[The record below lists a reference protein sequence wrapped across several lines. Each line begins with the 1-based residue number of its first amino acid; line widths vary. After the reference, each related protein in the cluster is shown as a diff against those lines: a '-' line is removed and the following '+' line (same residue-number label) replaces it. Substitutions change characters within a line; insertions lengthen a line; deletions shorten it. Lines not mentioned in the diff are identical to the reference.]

1 MRAFRFRPAPLLLAL
16 LLTGALASGAREA
29 PRPATNDF
37 LLRVPA
43 SGIDGVAQSYGLQVI
58 RVVVSS
64 PDPLG
69 RSVYLVRAP
78 QGVSPDSLIQAI
90 ETSTPGVVGVE
101 PAILASLPETYQGL
115 SLQQRT
121 RAILGEV
128 AQASR
133 LVPPG
138 AAIDSYWSGPV
149 TDRQIKAGATVPLS
163 FTFQSPASSS
173 PADYGLTLA
182 FAEGTPATGVR
193 QVFQIGAKDGGPG
206 PGPGSGPGGGGITFQ
221 LTNTGTQLLTVSSI
235 ALTWPAGNGRIT
247 GVRLAGHDL
256 INATLEVPFGT
267 NPDGTQQMVWRA
279 YVQQGAATL
288 LRVDEADKASRGAG
302 AVIAVI
308 DSGVDPTHPVLQGS
322 LLPGYDFIHDQADPS
337 EWKDVLDQRTRA
349 ILGQRTRAILG
360 ANSVV
365 ALNAST
371 VAVLDSSQVSQLD
384 PSTVPPAFGHG
395 TMVAGVIH
403 RVAPDAK
410 ILPLKAFDGS
420 GSGAISDVIRAIY
433 YAVDQGV
440 TAINMSF
447 SVEDFSPELMR
458 AVNYAADRGI
468 VCVSSAGNDG
478 KQVLVYPAALGNVVG
493 VASTTMDDHLSV
505 FSNYGRDLVTIAA
518 PGEDVV
524 TTYPGGG
531 WALVSGT
538 SFSAPWISGLAA
550 VFAGKNSR
558 QKQPDATDFY
568 LASEALSHAVP
579 VLGVPD
585 GTAGF
590 GLADFAQA
598 VSNLKGGLVYD
609 GPDRA
614 AYSVGLTF
622 SGGCATTYPPPP
634 ADSCAARPATQL
646 RFADRKVTWQITN
659 TGSVPLTLD
668 QLNLSW
674 PADNGNLKTIQ
685 WNATK
690 IFDRLSPAPS
700 LQLRFGTGTP
710 APPRLDPGQTVTLTL
725 EFDITALTS

>member
-1 MRAFRFRPAPLLLAL
+1 MRASTFRPASLLLAL
-16 LLTGALASGAREA
+16 LLSGALAAAARNA

-43 SGIDGVAQSYGLQVI
+43 SSIDGVAQSHGLQVI
-58 RVVVSS
+58 RVVVAS

-78 QGVSPDSLIQAI
+78 QGVSPDSLIQEVEAA
-90 ETSTPGVVGVE
+90 TPGVVGME
-101 PAILASLPETYQGL
+101 PAVLASLPETYQGL

-138 AAIDSYWSGPV
+138 GAIDSYWLGAV
-149 TDRQIKAGATVPLS
+149 TDRQIKAGATAQLA
-163 FTFQSPASSS
+163 FTFQNPPSSN
-173 PADYGLTLA
+173 PPDYRLTLA
-182 FAEGTPATGVR
+182 FAEGAPATAVR
-193 QVFQIGAKDGGPG
+193 QVFQAGKKGD
-206 PGPGSGPGGGGITFQ
+206 ITFQ
-221 LTNTGTQLLTVSSI
+221 LTNAGGQLLTLSSI
-235 ALTWPAGNGRIT
+235 ALTWPGANGRIMSVCL
-247 GVRLAGHDL
+247 GGRDL
-256 INATLEVPFGT
+256 IDTAIEVPFGT
-267 NPDGTQQMVWRA
+267 NPDGTPQMVWRA
-279 YVQQGAATL
+279 YVQQAAATV
-288 LRVDEADKASRGAG
+288 LRVDEAAKSSRGAG

-308 DSGVDPTHPVLQGS
+308 DSGVDPGHPLLQGS

-360 ANSVV
+360 ASSVLP
-365 ALNAST
+365 LNAST
-371 VAVLDSSQVSQLD
+371 VAVLDSTQVSQLD
-384 PSTVPPAFGHG
+384 PSAVPPAFGHG

-420 GSGAISDVIRAIY
+420 GSGQVSDVIRAIY

-447 SVEDFSPELMR
+447 SVEEFSPELMR
-458 AVNYAADRGI
+458 AVNYAADHGI

-478 KQVLVYPAALGNVVG
+478 RQVMVYPAALGNVVG

-505 FSNYGRDLVTIAA
+505 FSNYGSDLVTIAA

-538 SFSAPWISGLAA
+538 SFSAPWISGVAA
-550 VFAGKNSR
+550 LFAGKNNR
-558 QKQPDATDFY
+558 QKEPDATDFY
-568 LASEALSHAVP
+568 LASQALSNAVP
-579 VLGVPD
+579 VVGVPD

-590 GLADFAQA
+590 GRADFAAA
-598 VSNLKGGLVYD
+598 VKGLKGGLLYD
-609 GPDRA
+609 GPARA
-614 AYSVGLTF
+614 AYAVGLTF
-622 SGGCATTYPPPP
+622 SGGCATAYPPPP
-634 ADSCAARPATQL
+634 ADACAAQPATQL
-646 RFADRKVTWQITN
+646 QFADRKVTWQITN
-659 TGSVPLTLD
+659 TGSVPLPLS

-674 PADNGNLKTIQ
+674 PAANGGLKSIQ
-685 WNATK
+685 WNGSK
-690 IFDRLSPAPS
+690 ILDRLTPGPGAQLPFGSGSGPA
-700 LQLRFGTGTP
+700 
-710 APPRLDPGQTVTLTL
+710 APRLDPGQTVILTF
-725 EFDITALTS
+725 EFESTALTS

>member
-1 MRAFRFRPAPLLLAL
+1 MRASTFRPASLLLAL
-16 LLTGALASGAREA
+16 LLSGALAAAARNA

-43 SGIDGVAQSYGLQVI
+43 SSLDGIAQSHGLQVI
-58 RVVVSS
+58 RVVVAS

-78 QGVSPDSLIQAI
+78 QGVSPDSLIQEVQAA
-90 ETSTPGVVGVE
+90 TPGVVGME
-101 PAILASLPETYQGL
+101 PAVLASLPETYQGL

-138 AAIDSYWSGPV
+138 GAIDSYWLGAV
-149 TDRQIKAGATVPLS
+149 TDRQIKAGATAQLA
-163 FTFQSPASSS
+163 FTFQNPPSSN
-173 PADYGLTLA
+173 PADYRLTLA
-182 FAEGTPATGVR
+182 FAEGAPATAVR
-193 QVFQIGAKDGGPG
+193 QVFQAGKPGA
-206 PGPGSGPGGGGITFQ
+206 TFQ
-221 LTNTGTQLLTVSSI
+221 LTNAGGQLLTLSSI
-235 ALTWPAGNGRIT
+235 ALTWPGANGRIT
-247 GVRLAGHDL
+247 SVRLGDRSL
-256 INATLEVPFGT
+256 IDTAIEVPFGT
-267 NPDGTQQMVWRA
+267 NPDGTPQMVWRA
-279 YVQQGAATL
+279 YVQQAASAV
-288 LRVDEADKASRGAG
+288 LRVDEAAKSSRGAG

-308 DSGVDPTHPVLQGS
+308 DSGVDPGHPLLQGS

-360 ANSVV
+360 ASSVLP
-365 ALNAST
+365 LNAST
-371 VAVLDSSQVSQLD
+371 VAVLDSTQVSQLD
-384 PSTVPPAFGHG
+384 PSAVPPAFGHG

-420 GSGAISDVIRAIY
+420 GSGQVSDVIRAIY

-447 SVEDFSPELMR
+447 SVEEFSPELMR
-458 AVNYAADRGI
+458 AVNYAADHGI

-478 KQVLVYPAALGNVVG
+478 RQVMVYPAALGNVVG

-505 FSNYGRDLVTIAA
+505 FSNYGSDLVTIAA

-538 SFSAPWISGLAA
+538 SFSAPWISGVAA
-550 VFAGKNSR
+550 LFAGKNNR
-558 QKQPDATDFY
+558 QKEPDATDFY

-579 VLGVPD
+579 VAGVAD

-590 GLADFAQA
+590 GRADFAAA
-598 VSNLKGGLVYD
+598 VKGLKGGLLYD
-609 GPDRA
+609 GPARA
-614 AYSVGLTF
+614 AYAVGLTF
-622 SGGCATTYPPPP
+622 SGGCATAYPPPA
-634 ADSCAARPATQL
+634 ADACAAQPATQL
-646 RFADRKVTWQITN
+646 QFADRKVTWQVTN
-659 TGSVPLTLD
+659 TGSVPLPLS

-674 PADNGNLKTIQ
+674 PAANGGLKSIQ
-685 WNATK
+685 WNGSK
-690 IFDRLSPAPS
+690 ILDRLTPGPGAQLPFGAGSGPA
-700 LQLRFGTGTP
+700 
-710 APPRLDPGQTVTLTL
+710 APRLDPGQTVILTF
-725 EFDITALTS
+725 EFESTALTS

>member
-1 MRAFRFRPAPLLLAL
+1 MRAFILRPALLLLAL
-16 LLTGALASGAREA
+16 LLSGALAALAREA

-43 SGIDGVAQSYGLQVI
+43 SGIDAVAQSHNLQVI

-78 QGVSPDSLIQAI
+78 QGVSPDALIQEI
-90 ETSTPGVVGVE
+90 EAATPGVVGLE

-138 AAIDSYWSGPV
+138 GAIDSYWLGAV
-149 TDRQIKAGATVPLS
+149 TDRQIRAGASSQLTFS
-163 FTFQSPASSS
+163 FQNPPSSS
-173 PADYGLTLA
+173 PAGYALTLA
-182 FAEGTPATGVR
+182 FAEGTPATAVR
-193 QVFQIGAKDGGPG
+193 QVFQ
-206 PGPGSGPGGGGITFQ
+206 GSSQGITFQ
-221 LTNTGTQLLTVSSI
+221 LTNPGSQLLTLSSI
-235 ALTWPAGNGRIT
+235 ALTWPDANGRIT
-247 GVRLAGHDL
+247 RVRLNGRDL
-256 INATLEVPFGT
+256 IDATLEVPFGT
-267 NPDGTQQMVWRA
+267 NPDGSTGLVWRA
-279 YVQQGAATL
+279 YVQQAAATV
-288 LRVDEADKASRGAG
+288 LRVDEADRASRGAG

-308 DSGVDPTHPVLQGS
+308 DSGVDPTHPILQAS

-360 ANSVV
+360 ASSVV

-371 VAVLDSSQVSQLD
+371 VAVLDASQVSQLD
-384 PSTVPPAFGHG
+384 PSAVPPAFGHG

-420 GSGAISDVIRAIY
+420 GSGQISDVIRAIY
-433 YAVDQGV
+433 YAVDQRV

-447 SVEDFSPELMR
+447 SVEEFSPELMR
-458 AVNYAADRGI
+458 AVNYAADQGI

-478 KQVLVYPAALGNVVG
+478 KQVLVYPASLGNVVG
-493 VASTTMDDHLSV
+493 VASTTMDDHLSA
-505 FSNYGRDLVTIAA
+505 FSNYGSDLVTIAA

-550 VFAGKNSR
+550 VFAGKNQR
-558 QKQPDATDFY
+558 QHQPDATDFY
-568 LASEALSHAVP
+568 LASQALSHAVP
-579 VLGVPD
+579 VVGVPD

-590 GLADFAQA
+590 GRADFAAA
-598 VSNLKGGLVYD
+598 VSGLKGGLIYD

-614 AYSVGLTF
+614 DYAVGLTF
-622 SGGCATTYPPPP
+622 SGGCATAYPPPP
-634 ADSCAARPATQL
+634 ADACAARPATQL
-646 RFADRKVTWQITN
+646 QFADKKVTWQITN
-659 TGSVPLTLD
+659 TGSVPLPLS

-674 PADNGNLKTIQ
+674 PTGNGRLKSIQ
-685 WNATK
+685 WNNTK
-690 IFDRLSPAPS
+690 IFNQWTTGPGVQLPFGAGGGPA
-700 LQLRFGTGTP
+700 
-710 APPRLDPGQTVTLTL
+710 APRLDPGQTVILTF
-725 EFDITALTS
+725 EFESTALTS

>member
-1 MRAFRFRPAPLLLAL
+1 MRASTFRPASLLLAL
-16 LLTGALASGAREA
+16 LLSGALAAAGRNA

-43 SGIDGVAQSYGLQVI
+43 SSLDGIAQSHGLQVI
-58 RVVVSS
+58 RVVVAS

-78 QGVSPDSLIQAI
+78 QGVSPDSLIQEVEAA
-90 ETSTPGVVGVE
+90 TPGVVGME
-101 PAILASLPETYQGL
+101 PAVLASLPETYQGL
-115 SLQQRT
+115 NLQQHT

-138 AAIDSYWSGPV
+138 GAIDSYWLGPV
-149 TDRQIKAGATVPLS
+149 TDRQIKAGATVQLA
-163 FTFQSPASSS
+163 FTFQNPPSSN

-182 FAEGTPATGVR
+182 FAEGAPATAVR
-193 QVFQIGAKDGGPG
+193 QVFQAGKPGA
-206 PGPGSGPGGGGITFQ
+206 TFQ
-221 LTNTGTQLLTVSSI
+221 LTNAGGQLLTLSSI
-235 ALTWPAGNGRIT
+235 ALTWPGANGRIMS
-247 GVRLAGHDL
+247 VRLGGRDL
-256 INATLEVPFGT
+256 IDTAIEVPFGT
-267 NPDGTQQMVWRA
+267 NPDGTPQMVWRA
-279 YVQQGAATL
+279 YVQQAAATV
-288 LRVDEADKASRGAG
+288 LRVDEAAKSSRGAG

-308 DSGVDPTHPVLQGS
+308 DSGVDPGHPLLQGS

-337 EWKDVLDQRTRA
+337 EWKDVLDQHTRA
-349 ILGQRTRAILG
+349 ILGQHTRAILG
-360 ANSVV
+360 ASSVLP
-365 ALNAST
+365 LNASIT
-371 VAVLDSSQVSQLD
+371 AVLDSTQVSQLD

-420 GSGAISDVIRAIY
+420 GSGQVSDVIRAIY

-447 SVEDFSPELMR
+447 SVEEFSPELMR
-458 AVNYAADRGI
+458 AVNYAADHGI

-478 KQVLVYPAALGNVVG
+478 RQVMVYPAALGNVVG

-505 FSNYGRDLVTIAA
+505 FSNYGSDLVTIAA

-538 SFSAPWISGLAA
+538 SFSAPWVSGVAA
-550 VFAGKNSR
+550 LFAGKNNR
-558 QKQPDATDFY
+558 HEEPDATDFY
-568 LASEALSHAVP
+568 LASQALSNAVP
-579 VLGVPD
+579 VVGVPD

-590 GLADFAQA
+590 GRADFAAA
-598 VSNLKGGLVYD
+598 VKGLKGGLVYD
-609 GPDRA
+609 APARA
-614 AYSVGLTF
+614 AYAVGLTF
-622 SGGCATTYPPPP
+622 SGGCATAYPPPP
-634 ADSCAARPATQL
+634 ADACAAQPAPQL
-646 RFADRKVTWQITN
+646 QFAGNKVTWQITN
-659 TGSVPLTLD
+659 TGSVPLPLG

-674 PADNGNLKTIQ
+674 PAANGGLKSIQ
-685 WNATK
+685 WNGSK
-690 IFDRLSPAPS
+690 ILDRLTPGSGVQLPFGSGSGPA
-700 LQLRFGTGTP
+700 
-710 APPRLDPGQTVTLTL
+710 APRLDPGQTVILTF
-725 EFDITALTS
+725 EFESTALTS